1 MAVIVR
7 PMERDDW
14 AEVLEIYYQGIQ
26 TNMATF
32 ETECPSFEKWDEAH
46 RPDCRLVA
54 EEDCEVIGFAVLSPV
69 SQRAVYKGVAEVSLY
84 IDVDHRHSGVG
95 EQLLLSLLKESE
107 NSGYWSIESH
117 IFEENLPSLGLF
129 EKCGFRRVGV
139 RERLG
144 KDRFGVWRSI
154 VIYEHRIQSDKAGG
168 CDCDL
173 VKKGGAEPGS
183 VLYKE

>member
-1 MAVIVR
+1 MDITIR
-7 PMERDDW
+7 PMETDDW

-26 TNMATF
+26 SNMATF
-32 ETECPSFEKWDEAH
+32 EIECPSHEKWDELH
-46 RPDCRLVA
+46 SPDCRLVA

-69 SQRAVYKGVAEVSLY
+69 SQRAVYKGVAEVSIY
-84 IDVDHRHSGVG
+84 IDVNHRHSGVG
-95 EQLLLSLLKESE
+95 KKLLSTLLEQSE
-107 NSGYWSIESH
+107 KFGYWSIEAH

-129 EKCGFRRVGV
+129 EKCGFRRVGL

-168 CDCDL
+168 CDCYL
-173 VKKGGAEPGS
+173 AKNGGAEPGS
-183 VLYKE
+183 VLYGK